1 MTPTERTPRHGPPP
15 SPEEIQARLWR
26 HVRHSGRAGAS
37 YREAVLRAADD
48 LGVPPF
54 EAAALFGDPEL

>member
-1 MTPTERTPRHGPPP
+1 MHGPPP

-37 YREAVLRAADD
+37 YREASLRAADD
-48 LGVPPF
+48 FGLSAQEVFELLGGPDF
-54 EAAALFGDPEL
+54 